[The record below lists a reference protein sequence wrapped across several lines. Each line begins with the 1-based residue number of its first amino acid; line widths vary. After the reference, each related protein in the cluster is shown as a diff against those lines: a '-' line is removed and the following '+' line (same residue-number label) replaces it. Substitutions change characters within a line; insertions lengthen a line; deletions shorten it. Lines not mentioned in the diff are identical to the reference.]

1 MAASRDRG
9 RRLPGRRESVVH
21 IVRGLQRLR
30 TADDGKNTKAAAA
43 SQQTQTFTVL
53 LGPVL
58 TRQQFFRASGSA
70 SVAKTSVNTQAAPFS
85 FSWGIAAVDADWD
98 DESGQV
104 ELRIETFVS
113 ASGTN
118 NSAAINGFGFQVAI
132 LAAVAY
138 TITKRSTGPLQLAS
152 QRGEAR

>member
-1 MAASRDRG
+1 MAIRIQANQIQNLQQIDAAVAG
-9 RRLPGRRESVVH
+9 PDGANRLIAVSG
-21 IVRGLQRLR
+21 QF
-30 TADDGKNTKAAAA
+30 DGGISAFSQAAAA

-70 SVAKTSVNTQAAPFS
+70 SAAKTFVNIQAAPFS

-104 ELRIETFVS
+104 ELRIEAFVS
-113 ASGTN
+113 VSGTS
-118 NSAAINGFGFQVAI
+118 NSAAINGFGFQVTI
-132 LAAVAY
+132 LAAVA
-138 TITKRSTGPLQLAS
+138 
-152 QRGEAR
+152 